1 MTAEELRQRLDG
13 AKERMLSQPR
23 TEQRSQATNS
33 GEQQGGSGEGE
44 ERAAGGRQ
52 GAGKEETCL
61 LLPFKI
67 WRSLVITP
75 NNTMQQHND
84 SGLDLDNCITVNCF
98 YFEFCATEF

>member
-1 MTAEELRQRLDG
+1 MTHYFFTGEVTAEELRQRLDG

-33 GEQQGGSGEGE
+33 GENQGGSGEGE

-61 LLPFKI
+61 LVAFQN
-67 WRSLVITP
+67 LVFTCY
-75 NNTMQQHND
+75 NTKQHN
-84 SGLDLDNCITVNCF
+84 
-98 YFEFCATEF
+98 ATAQRFRIGPE